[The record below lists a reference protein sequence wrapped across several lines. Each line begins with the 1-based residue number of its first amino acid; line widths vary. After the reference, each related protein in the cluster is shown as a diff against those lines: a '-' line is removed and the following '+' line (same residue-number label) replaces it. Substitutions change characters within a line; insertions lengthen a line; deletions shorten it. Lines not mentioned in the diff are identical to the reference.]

1 MPMKIPTIDDVEKAA
16 TVLRQ
21 HLSPAPLIRSY
32 PLERELRL
40 PATRRVW
47 VKDYGW
53 TPVGSFKI
61 YGALNWMANNV
72 EAVGDRPVV
81 AHSSGNFASAISCA
95 THTYGK
101 RLIVVMP
108 DNAPRIKFERTR
120 SFGADI
126 RTFDAA
132 NDHKTGRREGMARE
146 IEQEEQAVLAA
157 PYDDPHVIAGNG
169 VGGLE
174 IVQDLRRQERGLS
187 HFVCAVSGG
196 GLMSGHCLSIGDAF
210 PQAQIVGVEPAGA
223 NDFQQSL
230 AAGEIVR
237 IDHPQSIC
245 DGLLSYSVGHHNWPI
260 LKQHVAYSVEVADDT
275 TRQAMRWLYDQHGVR
290 SEPSGTV
297 GLAAVLDGRVNLE
310 GDGDVVIVVSGRNID
325 EDRFREWIA

>member
-1 MPMKIPTIDDVEKAA
+1 MRIPTIADVKEAEA
-16 TVLRQ
+16 VLRK

-32 PLERELRL
+32 PLERELGL
-40 PATRRVW
+40 PADRRVW
-47 VKDYGW
+47 LKDYGW

-72 EAVGDRPVV
+72 ERVGERPVV

-120 SFGADI
+120 SYGADV
-126 RTFDAA
+126 RTFDALT
-132 NDHKTGRREGMARE
+132 DHKTGRREGMAKE
-146 IEQEEQAVLAA
+146 IEQQEQAVLAA

-174 IVQDLRRQERGLS
+174 IVQDLRRQDRGLS

-196 GLMSGHCLSIGDAF
+196 GLMSGHCLSIADGF
-210 PQAQIVGVEPAGA
+210 PEAKITGVEPAGA
-223 NDFQQSL
+223 NDFGQSL
-230 AAGEIVR
+230 TAGEIVR

-245 DGLLSYSVGHHNWPI
+245 DGLLSYSVGDHNWPI
-260 LKQHVAYSVEVADDT
+260 LQRHVASAVDVPDDV
-275 TRQAMRWLYDQHGVR
+275 TRQAMRWLYDHHGVR

-297 GLAAVLDGRVNLE
+297 CLAAVLDGRTDLD

-325 EDRFREWIA
+325 DDRFQEWIS